1 MIAVIQRV
9 SEASVEIDGKEYSSI
24 GQGYLV
30 LLGIKKGDGEAN
42 ASPLA
47 KKIIDL
53 RIFQDDAGKM
63 NLGLRDVDGEVLVIS
78 QFTLCTDDSK
88 SGNRPSFTMA
98 EEPGRANEL
107 YEFIVKE
114 MKEYY
119 QAEKIKTGVFAAE
132 MKVSLVNEG
141 PVTIILDK

>member
-30 LLGIKKGDGEAN
+30 LLGIKKGDEESS
-42 ASPLA
+42 ASALA

-88 SGNRPSFTMA
+88 SGNRPSFTLA

-107 YEFIVKE
+107 YEFIVRE

-119 QAEKIKTGVFAAE
+119 QAKKIKTGVFAAE